1 MAVIGVEES
10 RAGWL
15 PLTAVVF
22 AAALFPVP
30 SRAQDAQLGSATFAS
45 NCQACHG
52 AHADG
57 GQGPSLLVAAAYAHG
72 SDDASVARTI
82 HDGFSEG
89 GMPAFGAVLSD
100 AQIGGIVAY
109 LHQLREAPPPPS
121 TKPNVVLDYQ
131 PVGVPKGVVK
141 TELQDFRAE
150 TVAQVGQPYAFDFL
164 PDGRI
169 LITEVD
175 GNLRVVEHG
184 HLLPDP
190 VAGAPRGNAL
200 GLMGGGGRSL
210 LDVLVDPDYA
220 HNGWIYLV
228 TAHAVKNAQGKL
240 DGFARI
246 NRGRIVKGHWTDY
259 QVLTEFSIHYTT
271 GLRMAFDARKREIY
285 IGTSFPD
292 GDYFA
297 PETLGKLPPQLLSSS
312 WGKILRFTAD
322 GKVPADNPFIDTPGA
337 VPSVY
342 AYGIRAP
349 LGLAIDQNGEL
360 WESENGPRGGDELN
374 HIKAGHNYGW
384 PLITWGHRYDATLM
398 PAHPEPEGAEV
409 GKFDQPIIDWSPS
422 PSLSAIAFYE
432 GKAFPRWKGSL
443 LMGSLK
449 QMDLFRI
456 VLDGDR
462 PVVQETLVHGL
473 QRIRDVRVSPE
484 GYVYVLTDAG
494 QLVRLVPAH

>member
-1 MAVIGVEES
+1 VYSKAGRIAILAPLGVLLMLS
-10 RAGWL
+10 LLGPAW
-15 PLTAVVF
+15 T
-22 AAALFPVP
+22 
-30 SRAQDAQLGSATFAS
+30 RAQDAPAGTAAFGSYCAG
-45 NCQACHG
+45 CHG

-57 GQGPSLLVAAAYAHG
+57 GQGPSLLVGAAYAHG
-72 SDDASVARTI
+72 SDDQSVTRTI
-82 HDGFSEG
+82 REGFTEA

-100 AQIGGIVAY
+100 AQIGGIVAF

-121 TKPNVVLDYQ
+121 TKPNVELAYQ
-131 PVGVPKGVVK
+131 PVGVPTGVVK
-141 TELQDFRAE
+141 TELQDFRVE

-169 LITEVD
+169 LITEVAGD
-175 GNLRVVEHG
+175 LRIVEHG
-184 HLLPDP
+184 HLLPAP
-190 VAGAPRGNAL
+190 VPGAPRGNAL

-210 LDVLVDPDYA
+210 LDVLVDPDYKS
-220 HNGWIYLV
+220 NGWIYLV
-228 TAHAVKNAQGKL
+228 TAHAVKNEQGKL

-246 NRGRIVKGHWTDY
+246 NRGRIRNGRWTDY

-271 GLRMAFDARKREIY
+271 GLRMAFEPKKRELY

-297 PETLGKLPPQLLSSS
+297 PDTLAKLPPQLLSSS
-312 WGKILRFTAD
+312 WGKILRFSAD
-322 GKVPADNPFIDTPGA
+322 GKAPPDNPFVSTPGA
-337 VPSVY
+337 LPYIY

-349 LGLAIDQNGEL
+349 LGLAFDRNGEL

-384 PLITWGHRYDATLM
+384 PLITWGHRYDAITM
-398 PAHPEPEGAEV
+398 PAHPEPEGAEI
-409 GKFDQPIIDWSPS
+409 GKFDQPVLDWSPS
-422 PSLSAIAFYE
+422 PAVSAITFYE
-432 GKAFPRWKGSL
+432 GKAFPRWKDNL

-462 PVVQETLVHGL
+462 PVVQETILHGL
-473 QRIRDVRVSPE
+473 NRIRDVRVSPE
-484 GYVYVLTDAG
+484 GYIYVLTDAG
-494 QLVRLVPAH
+494 QLVRLVPVH